1 MIFFNKKIRMKNIY
15 NLSNIKGDLFGG
27 LTAGI
32 VALPLA
38 LAFGVMSG
46 MGPAAGL
53 YGAIFTGIFAAV
65 FGGTPSQITG
75 PTAPMTAVVI
85 GLVATVVAAK
95 GGIEDGG
102 GLFLLIATFILA
114 GIFQV
119 IMGLTGI
126 GKYIRYIPYPVVS
139 GFMSGIGLI
148 ILITQVLPFMGVPP
162 EEVQKAGAKG
172 TIGTLANLNL
182 AIEHIN
188 VSSLGLAALTVL
200 IIFLFP
206 KITRAV
212 PSALVALVVVSGIS
226 YFFVTDPGVQVLGE
240 MPKGFPPLKINVLS
254 QLTMADIGFIIIPA
268 IMLAFLGAIDSL
280 LTSVVADNVTKTK
293 HNSNKELIGQGI
305 GNMVSGMF
313 GGLPGA
319 GATIRTVVNV
329 NNGGKYRLS
338 GVIHGLL
345 LLLVLLGAGPVVMY
359 IPHAV
364 LAGILVTVGIS
375 IIDYKGLQDM
385 RFIPISETFIIISV
399 MGITVFYDLIVAVL
413 VGMIVA
419 TAVFM
424 KKMGDITDE
433 KSKIESLDTYKD
445 GIAWDDE
452 KGMPEV
458 LKQKVFIKHLD
469 GPLFFGYKSKF
480 QELYESL
487 PDIKYVVIRMEKV
500 PYIDQSGIY
509 ALEESL
515 LYLEERG
522 INALI
527 TGLQQQPKQL
537 MESLTLVPELIGED
551 AVFKDFHSCIS
562 WLKRILTD
570 SRGMLEDKEIVN

>member
-1 MIFFNKKIRMKNIY
+1 MKNIY
-15 NLSNIKGDLFGG
+15 NFSNIKGDLFGG
-27 LTAGI
+27 LTAGV

-46 MGPAAGL
+46 MGAAAGL
-53 YGAIFTGIFAAV
+53 YGAIFTGVFAAV

-75 PTAPMTAVVI
+75 PTAPMTTVVI
-85 GLVATVVAAK
+85 GLVATAIAAK
-95 GGIEDGG
+95 GEIVAEGG
-102 GLFLLIATFILA
+102 GFFLLIATFILA

-148 ILITQVLPFMGVPP
+148 ILVTQILPFMGVPA
-162 EEVQKAGAKG
+162 EVVVQEDAKG
-172 TIGTLANLNL
+172 TIGTLSNLNL

-206 KITRAV
+206 KITKAV

-226 YFFVTDPGVQVLGE
+226 YFFVTDVEVLGK
-240 MPKGFPPLKINVLS
+240 MPEGFPALKVNVLA
-254 QLTMADIGFIIIPA
+254 QLTMSDIGFIIIPA

-293 HNSNKELIGQGI
+293 HNSSQELIGQGI

-375 IIDYKGLQDM
+375 IIDYKGLKDM
-385 RFIPISETFIIISV
+385 RFIPVSETVIIISV

-413 VGMIVA
+413 IGMMVA
-419 TAVFM
+419 TIVFM
-424 KKMGDITDE
+424 KKMGDITDK

-445 GIAWDDE
+445 GVAWDDE

-458 LKQKVFIKHLD
+458 LKEKVFIKHLD

-487 PDIKYVVIRMEKV
+487 PDIKYVVIRMERV
-500 PYIDQSGIY
+500 PYIDQSGVY

-527 TGLQQQPKQL
+527 TGLQEQPKQL
-537 MESLTLVPELIGED
+537 MESLSLVPELIGED
-551 AVFKDFHSCIS
+551 EVFNDFHSCIS

-570 SRGMLEDKEIVN
+570 SKGALEDNEIVN

>member
-1 MIFFNKKIRMKNIY
+1 MKNIF

-46 MGPAAGL
+46 MGAAAGL
-53 YGAIFTGIFAAV
+53 YGAIFTGVFAAV

-75 PTAPMTAVVI
+75 PTAPMTTVVI
-85 GLVATVVAAK
+85 GLVATAIAAK
-95 GGIEDGG
+95 GEIVAEGG
-102 GLFLLIATFILA
+102 GFFLLIATFILA

-148 ILITQVLPFMGVPP
+148 ILITQILPFMGVPAEVVVQ
-162 EEVQKAGAKG
+162 EEAKG
-172 TIGTLANLNL
+172 TIGTLSNLSL

-206 KITRAV
+206 KITKAV

-226 YFFVTDPGVQVLGE
+226 YFFVTDVEVLGK
-240 MPKGFPPLKINVLS
+240 MPEGFPSLKVNVLA
-254 QLTMADIGFIIIPA
+254 QLTMADIGFIIVPA

-293 HNSNKELIGQGI
+293 HNSNQELIGQGI

-375 IIDYKGLQDM
+375 IIDYKGLKDM

-399 MGITVFYDLIVAVL
+399 MSITVFYDLIVAVL

-419 TAVFM
+419 TVVFM

-445 GIAWDDE
+445 GVAWDDE

-458 LKQKVFIKHLD
+458 LKEKVFIKHLD

-487 PDIKYVVIRMEKV
+487 PDIKYVVIRMERV
-500 PYIDQSGIY
+500 PYIDQSGLY

-522 INALI
+522 IKALI
-527 TGLQQQPKQL
+527 TGLQEQPKQL
-537 MESLTLVPELIGED
+537 MESLALVPELIGED
-551 AVFKDFHSCIS
+551 KVFNNFHSCIS

-570 SRGMLEDKEIVN
+570 SKGALEDNEIVN

>member
-1 MIFFNKKIRMKNIY
+1 MKNIF

-53 YGAIFTGIFAAV
+53 YGAIFTGIFTAV
-65 FGGTPSQITG
+65 FGGTSSQITG
-75 PTAPMTAVVI
+75 PTSPLTAVVI

-162 EEVQKAGAKG
+162 EVVQEAGAKG
-172 TIGTLANLNL
+172 TIGTLSNLNL

-206 KITRAV
+206 KITKAV
-212 PSALVALVVVSGIS
+212 PSALVALVVVSVIS
-226 YFFVTDPGVQVLGE
+226 YFFVNDVDILGE
-240 MPKGFPPLKINVLS
+240 MPKGFPPLKINVLYD
-254 QLTMADIGFIIIPA
+254 LTMADIAFIIVPA

-345 LLLVLLGAGPVVMY
+345 LLVILLG
-359 IPHAV
+359 
-364 LAGILVTVGIS
+364 
-375 IIDYKGLQDM
+375 
-385 RFIPISETFIIISV
+385 
-399 MGITVFYDLIVAVL
+399 VFN
-413 VGMIVA
+413 
-419 TAVFM
+419 
-424 KKMGDITDE
+424 
-433 KSKIESLDTYKD
+433 S
-445 GIAWDDE
+445 
-452 KGMPEV
+452 
-458 LKQKVFIKHLD
+458 
-469 GPLFFGYKSKF
+469 
-480 QELYESL
+480 
-487 PDIKYVVIRMEKV
+487 
-500 PYIDQSGIY
+500 
-509 ALEESL
+509 
-515 LYLEERG
+515 
-522 INALI
+522 
-527 TGLQQQPKQL
+527 
-537 MESLTLVPELIGED
+537 
-551 AVFKDFHSCIS
+551 
-562 WLKRILTD
+562 
-570 SRGMLEDKEIVN
+570 